1 MSASETLRAYLRG
14 RDDINPATVSSLLF
28 FHENDLAAAR
38 AESDALRAERDALAD
53 INDRLS
59 VLSHDV
65 LVRSDALR
73 AALETIT
80 ATLQREYDGV
90 QGGDRPPYYGNGILY
105 ALHVI
110 HKYTTALAP
119 SPAEPAAPERCA
131 TCDRP
136 MLSNAHEWDHEYQ
149 PSAPERWGR
158 EP

>member
-38 AESDALRAERDALAD
+38 AESDT
-53 INDRLS
+53 
-59 VLSHDV
+59 
-65 LVRSDALR
+65 LR
-73 AALETIT
+73 AALTEAIAEAYCPAT
-80 ATLQREYDGV
+80 A
-90 QGGDRPPYYGNGILY
+90 GGTEGKWCLNHDTPMVTPAICAMVKGWM
-105 ALHVI
+105 A
-110 HKYTTALAP
+110 ALAP